1 MGTLIDRFDEHEGPV
16 RGVHFHKQQPLFV
29 SGGDD
34 YKIKGQ
40 CFRQH
45 YQYQIEIPVG
55 CLTLII
61 SPHARSVELQ
71 ASPLPI
77 HFAGTSG
84 LYPHRPV
91 PSGVPLGG

>member
-40 CFRQH
+40 CFRQ
-45 YQYQIEIPVG
+45 
-55 CLTLII
+55 TLPI
-61 SPHARSVELQ
+61 SIRNSSRPLNFHHFAHAHSVELQ

-91 PSGVPLGG
+91 PSGVPVGG